1 MSFFLAMSRDNKE
14 AGAHQ
19 PSRLRL
25 GPGSARAMLLEI
37 CQAPG
42 HLPTQGAILNQL
54 VIPALR
60 YVRQVELPT
69 RPLGHVGADPPGVD
83 IMSKLLIRTG
93 AGGVAYAPGPGL
105 PANVCVVLNEIR
117 SLWIAFPAMEKAEF
131 RANKDYE
138 TSCFFN

>member
-1 MSFFLAMSRDNKE
+1 MATAS
-14 AGAHQ
+14 
-19 PSRLRL
+19 
-25 GPGSARAMLLEI
+25 
-37 CQAPG
+37 CQAP
-42 HLPTQGAILNQL
+42 
-54 VIPALR
+54 ALWPLSSWR
-60 YVRQVELPT
+60 RVSSSASYVRQREAPT

-138 TSCFFN
+138 ASCFFN

>member
-1 MSFFLAMSRDNKE
+1 MAKE
-14 AGAHQ
+14 HIKPLVAPVVQ
-19 PSRLRL
+19 
-25 GPGSARAMLLEI
+25 ARAHRRLDD
-37 CQAPG
+37 ARTG
-42 HLPTQGAILNQL
+42 F
-54 VIPALR
+54 V
-60 YVRQVELPT
+60 YVRQREAPT